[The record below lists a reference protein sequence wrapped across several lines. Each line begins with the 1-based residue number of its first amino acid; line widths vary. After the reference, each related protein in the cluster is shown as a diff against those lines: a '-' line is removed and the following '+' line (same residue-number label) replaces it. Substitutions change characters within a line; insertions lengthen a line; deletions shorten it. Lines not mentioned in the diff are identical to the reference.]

1 MGDLLYRRRLRALL
15 RAAAVL
21 ALLGSPARAL
31 AEPTEPEVKAEFVE
45 RFIRFVDWD
54 AKTLGNDFVT
64 CVVGDSPV
72 TPYLQRIAKARKL
85 KDRRAVVVSVAGD
98 KLDRLGACHAVIIGE
113 VDKKML
119 TAVLG
124 RTAGHPVLTI
134 SDSPGAAS
142 AGVIINFYEEDE
154 HVRYEINVRA
164 AEDSGLI
171 LRAKLLR
178 LARIVGERE
187 RRGG

>member
-1 MGDLLYRRRLRALL
+1 MGDLPYGRRLRAML
-15 RAAAVL
+15 RAT
-21 ALLGSPARAL
+21 ALLFVLGSPALAL
-31 AEPTEPEVKAEFVE
+31 ADPTEPEVKAEFVE

-54 AKTLGNDFVT
+54 EKSLGNDFVT

-72 TPYLQRIAKARKL
+72 TPYFQRIAKARKL

-98 KLDRLGACHAVIIGE
+98 KLERLVGCHAVFIGA
-113 VDKKML
+113 VDKKLL

-134 SDSPGAAS
+134 SDTPGAAT

-178 LARIVGERE
+178 LARIVGERV
-187 RRGG
+187 RGG